1 MDKKKQ
7 KKAAGKARQRKD
19 KRKPG
24 KKTDDKAPD
33 FFEETEEDRELLE
46 LTEETIVVASDG
58 DEQETVDLTDIV
70 DDDSDLG
77 DILSI
82 ADDAAVGGGTADG
95 DSAGEDDSE
104 QLDLSIDDDGVKRE
118 EIDVSKEEALSITE
132 EAEDDAELLKLTETV
147 MVDSEGGGET
157 VDIDDILDEEEDDDV
172 ILDLTDEVDNA
183 SGETLGLGGVED
195 EDDILDLTEEAG
207 DEDEDVIELTDEAD
221 GEDDLLDLTDEVQE
235 DEVIELTEEV
245 AEDDDIIDLV
255 EESSEDEEIV
265 ELTEEAAEAEDD
277 ILDLTEEASDDD
289 ILDLTQE
296 TVGDEDVLDLTE
308 EAQDE
313 DVLDLTQE
321 ASEEEEELPDLS
333 QEATGEFDVLD
344 LTEEAGVQGAEDAET
359 AAEPDG
365 SSEVSIELTE
375 DEVSG
380 GVLDLANTAE
390 PSTEEQGP
398 AVEPEPVDVL
408 EEEPVLLEPE
418 AAGEENEAPVQAQ
431 DENGAFA
438 ESLDTELGSAL
449 DVPVDE
455 GITPEEE
462 ERRLQQAE
470 KVAVHIHNRP
480 EVEKP
485 TSMDFDAMREWHNKV
500 RAQVIEN
507 CTEMISDEHLE
518 AAVAKAIKDVYSE
531 KIEKMIAQVLEKT
544 ITNEIERLKK
554 LLTGDN

>member
-147 MVDSEGGGET
+147 MVDSEGGERS
-157 VDIDDILDEEEDDDV
+157 V
-172 ILDLTDEVDNA
+172 
-183 SGETLGLGGVED
+183 D

-207 DEDEDVIELTDEAD
+207 DEDEDVIELTDEVD

-296 TVGDEDVLDLTE
+296 AVGDEDVLDLTE